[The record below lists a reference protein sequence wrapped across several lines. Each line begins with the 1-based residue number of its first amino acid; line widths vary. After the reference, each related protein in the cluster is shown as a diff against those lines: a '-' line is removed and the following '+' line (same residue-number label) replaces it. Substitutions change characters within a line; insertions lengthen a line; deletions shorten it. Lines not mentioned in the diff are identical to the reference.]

1 MSATM
6 EELKWLRKELTIW
19 REIAEMF
26 YTAGQRRDD
35 YTDLESDELYYKAVD
50 AYLDQF
56 ESEYND
62 DE

>member
-19 REIAEMF
+19 RSIAEMF
-26 YTAGQRRDD
+26 YTAGQFDD
-35 YTDLESDELYYKAVD
+35 PDDKLYYRAVD

>member
-1 MSATM
+1 M

-19 REIAEMF
+19 RSIAEMF
-26 YTAGQRRDD
+26 YLAGQFDD
-35 YTDLESDELYYKAVD
+35 PDSEMYYRAVD
-50 AYLDQF
+50 AYLDQH